1 MKVHVGLAVL
11 AAAATIFGVTSEV
24 MAEDQSVRVY
34 SYLTPT
40 FLDPV
45 LDSFEAE
52 TGTSVSVEYMT
63 ASQLLDRLV
72 AERDDPQGD
81 VIFTMEAKRL
91 AKLVDADVLAPVS
104 STVLVDAIPAHFR
117 HPDGLWFGLSKWTR
131 TVFYSKERVNP
142 TDIRTYEDLT
152 NPQWKGKICVRPS
165 NKIYVQTMLAAM
177 IAHDGEA
184 ATRRFVRGL
193 VANFARTPIDLD
205 NVQIQGVV
213 DGVCDVA
220 IANSYY
226 FGRMMTPMVV
236 RANQPTF
243 DAVGIHY
250 LDQAGRG
257 AHVNASGFAM
267 AKGARNTAVAQ
278 RLMEYMVRPAVQ
290 RLYADA
296 SVDHPILPGLKPHGA
311 LQVLGAFK
319 EDTLPLHTLG
329 DHYALAE
336 QISREEGW
344 MWK

>member
-1 MKVHVGLAVL
+1 MRLLSLFTLAL
-11 AAAATIFGVTSEV
+11 ALTVSTITRADE
-24 MAEDQSVRVY
+24 VRVY

-45 LDSFEAE
+45 LDAYVAE

-72 AERDDPQGD
+72 AERENPQAD

-91 AKLVDADVLAPVS
+91 AKLVDADVLAPVES
-104 STVLVDAIPAHFR
+104 KGLEEAIPAHFR
-117 HPDGLWFGLSKWTR
+117 HPDDLWFGLSKWTR

-142 TDIRTYEDLT
+142 ADIQSYEDLT
-152 NPQWKGKICVRPS
+152 NPQWRGKVCVRPS

-184 ATRRFVRGL
+184 ATRRFVQGL

-205 NVQIQGVV
+205 NVQIQGIA

-226 FGRMMTPMVV
+226 FGRMMSPMVV
-236 RANQPTF
+236 RANQPIL

-250 LDQAGRG
+250 LDQEGQGGRG
-257 AHVNASGFAM
+257 AHMNISAFAM
-267 AKGARNTAVAQ
+267 VKGADNTGPAQ
-278 RLMEYMVRPAVQ
+278 QLMEYMIRPAVQ
-290 RLYADA
+290 RLYADG
-296 SVDHPILPGLKPHGA
+296 SVDHPILPGLKPHAG
-311 LQVLGAFK
+311 LQVLGSFK
-319 EDTLPLHTLG
+319 EDDLPIHTLG
-329 DHYALAE
+329 EHYALAE

-344 MWK
+344 LWK

>member
-1 MKVHVGLAVL
+1 MKRITLAVMAFTL
-11 AAAATIFGVTSEV
+11 AASTLLASNHARADE
-24 MAEDQSVRVY
+24 VRVY

-45 LDSFEAE
+45 LQAFEAE

-63 ASQLLDRLV
+63 AGQLLDRLV
-72 AERDDPQGD
+72 AERDDPQVD
-81 VIFTMEAKRL
+81 MIFTMEAKRL
-91 AKLVDADVLAPVS
+91 AKLVDADVLAPVTS
-104 STVLVDAIPAHFR
+104 QTLSDAIPAHFR

-142 TDIRTYEDLT
+142 ADIRTYEDLT

-184 ATRRFVRGL
+184 ATRRFVKGL

-205 NVQIQGVV
+205 NMQIQGVV

-226 FGRMMTPMVV
+226 FGRMMSPMVS
-236 RANQPTF
+236 RANQATL

-250 LDQAGRG
+250 LDQGGRG
-257 AHVNASGFAM
+257 AHMNASGFAM
-267 AKGARNTAVAQ
+267 VKGARNIEATL
-278 RLMEYMVRPAVQ
+278 RLMDYMVRPAVQ

-296 SVDHPILPGLKPHGA
+296 SVDHPIRPDLRPHTA
-311 LQVLGAFK
+311 LQTLGAFQ

-329 DHYALAE
+329 EHYDLAE

-344 MWK
+344 LWK

>member
-1 MKVHVGLAVL
+1 MRLILLVTMTLSFLSAVT
-11 AAAATIFGVTSEV
+11 ANASE
-24 MAEDQSVRVY
+24 VRVY

-63 ASQLLDRLV
+63 AGQLLDRLV
-72 AERDDPQGD
+72 AERENPQAD

-91 AKLVDADVLAPVS
+91 AKLVDAEVLAPVA
-104 STVLVDAIPAHFR
+104 STALTDAIPAHFR
-117 HPDGLWFGLSKWTR
+117 HPEGLWYGLSKWTR
-131 TVFYSKERVNP
+131 TVFYAKDRVNP

-152 NPQWKGKICVRPS
+152 NPDWKGKVCVRTS
-165 NKIYVQTMLAAM
+165 NKIYVQSMLAAM

-205 NVQIQGVV
+205 NAQIQGVA
-213 DGVCDVA
+213 DGVCDIA

-226 FGRMMTPMVV
+226 FGRMMSPMVA
-236 RANQPTF
+236 RTNQKIL

-250 LDQAGRG
+250 LDQQGRG
-257 AHVNASGFAM
+257 AHMNISGFALVR
-267 AKGARNTAVAQ
+267 GAANTGPAQ
-278 RLMEYMVRPAVQ
+278 QLMEYMIRPAVQ
-290 RLYADA
+290 RLYADG
-296 SVDHPILPGLKPHGA
+296 SVDHPILPGLKPHTV
-311 LQVLGAFK
+311 LQTLGDFV
-319 EDTLPLHTLG
+319 EDDLPIHTLG
-329 DHYALAE
+329 EHFALAE

-344 MWK
+344 LWK